1 MLVKCLWKC
10 VNRMQTP
17 ITYVYGLTLLPHM
30 QKSAQK
36 SGCKCWGG
44 WPCGATQSFKLEL
57 ACEKGSLKW
66 LACQQICPDLLQ
78 DKKLSPLGTVIC
90 ISSLDLPSNRK
101 KTGIHLQP
109 PQKKKTHT
117 PDSANLKLLI
127 LQKRERVSCIIFRS
141 IKGSWPQS
149 FFIRKKNSLVWVCFS
164 IQCNAHQDG
173 FFLNLLF
180 CNIYFL
186 NLGGG
191 FAI

>member
-1 MLVKCLWKC
+1 
-10 VNRMQTP
+10 MQTP

-30 QKSAQK
+30 QNSAQK
-36 SGCKCWGG
+36 SECKCWGG

-109 PQKKKTHT
+109 PQKKKKTHSRFCKPEA
-117 PDSANLKLLI
+117 PDSS
-127 LQKRERVSCIIFRS
+127 REREREFHVSS
-141 IKGSWPQS
+141 S
-149 FFIRKKNSLVWVCFS
+149 SLLKV
-164 IQCNAHQDG
+164 HDH
-173 FFLNLLF
+173 NLL
-180 CNIYFL
+180 
-186 NLGGG
+186 LGKK
-191 FAI
+191 IH